1 MKYAIITS
9 DNVTEI
15 REDSYPLQDGAIL
28 LTDEQYDNLISG
40 NYIIQNSNIVI
51 NPNPPKGFTP

>member
-15 REDSYPLQDGAIL
+15 REDSYPLQYGAIL